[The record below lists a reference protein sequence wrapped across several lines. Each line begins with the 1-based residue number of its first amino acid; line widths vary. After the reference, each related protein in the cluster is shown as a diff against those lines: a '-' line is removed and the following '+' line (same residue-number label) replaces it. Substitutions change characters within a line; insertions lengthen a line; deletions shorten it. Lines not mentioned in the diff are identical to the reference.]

1 MFGMKKSTDAPKVKK
16 KAFGT
21 KEKMP
26 KAEKIKTEKSV
37 AVPRESLIEQ
47 IKTIDFNEAGE
58 WDLRLKLITWAS
70 ITTIVTAA
78 GSFFLVKPI
87 FDQISN
93 YEAERPQGLEAL
105 RAKEIE
111 FKRVRAYQEKL
122 TEMDV
127 YFKQQLLQLPKES
140 EIPDLVQDVTYS
152 ARSSGFSIVT
162 VGLQQ
167 EKNTG
172 IVIEQPITVNA
183 VGDFRSFGRFAE
195 SIAGLSRIVNIGDF
209 TVEADD
215 SKRTLERMIPHVG
228 YKIQANTYRYLQ
240 PVEPTVVDQQANAEA
255 ATTPGAN

>member
-1 MFGMKKSTDAPKVKK
+1 MKKSNDAPKVKK

-21 KEKMP
+21 KERMP
-26 KAEKIKTEKSV
+26 KAEKIKTEKPA
-37 AVPRESLIEQ
+37 AVPRESLMEQ

-58 WDLRLKLITWAS
+58 WDLRLKIITWAA

-87 FDQISN
+87 FDQIST
-93 YEAERPQGLEAL
+93 YESERPQALEAL
-105 RAKEIE
+105 RAKEVE
-111 FKRVRAYQEKL
+111 FKRVKAYQEKL
-122 TEMDV
+122 SEMDAN
-127 YFKQQLLQLPKES
+127 FKQQLLQLPKES

-162 VGLQQ
+162 VALQQ

-183 VGDFRSFGRFAE
+183 VGDFRSFGRFTE

-209 TVEADD
+209 TIETDD

-228 YKIQANTYRYLQ
+228 YKIQANTYRYLE
-240 PVEPTVVDQQANAEA
+240 PVEPTVIAQQANVEA
-255 ATTPGAN
+255 VTTPGAN